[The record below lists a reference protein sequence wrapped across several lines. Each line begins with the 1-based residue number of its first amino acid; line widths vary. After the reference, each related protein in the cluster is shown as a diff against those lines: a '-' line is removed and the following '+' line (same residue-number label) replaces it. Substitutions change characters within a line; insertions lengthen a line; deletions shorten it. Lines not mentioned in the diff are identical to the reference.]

1 MHASASPHMPPD
13 RAHDTAVITDRDE
26 LALLRSRARIGNLA
40 VLTALTLVSLSEL
53 RMGFAGREL
62 FWALRGLNL
71 LLVAASAISHRI
83 GRTRDR
89 TRVEWIIVAEVGMTF
104 LLGGAGAILR
114 GDAITGPSLFLVLCF
129 GAAATLPWPPLPQ
142 AVLSAMG
149 LVGWAV
155 VTRAVQGSWAIVLSP
170 VGMAV
175 TIAFATTV
183 YMPFLLTRHR
193 RELQQKAAELEQA
206 RDEALASSRAKSE
219 FLANMSHEIRTPM
232 NGVLGMTSLL
242 LDSPLDTEQ
251 REYAVAIRNSGE
263 ALLTIINDVL
273 DHSKIEAGKV
283 AIECVDFELR
293 TVMEEVAELLGPR
306 AYEKGLEL
314 ICSVPP
320 SLPEHLRGDPHRLR
334 QVLTNLLGN
343 AVKFTEEGQVV
354 LAAESVA
361 ESTLRATIRI
371 AVTDTGIGIPK
382 DRQAAVFDSFTQAD
396 GSTTRRY
403 GGTGLG
409 LTISRRLVELMGGTL
424 VLESEPGCGSTF
436 RFDLTFDKQEATA
449 TTVSETLPPA
459 LHGVRALVVDDNAT
473 NRRVLRHQL
482 DAWGF
487 HFTEASD
494 GFEAVALLRRAAPAD
509 PFGLVLLDMQMPDQD
524 GVTTARIIKSDPAIA
539 ATPLVLLSS
548 MSFPGGT
555 DAMQDAGFAAAIMKP
570 CRKTQLFRALLQV
583 LNATPVTAAAR
594 PTTSMEMPTDLG
606 LDVLLAEDN
615 PVNQLVAVRL
625 LERMGCT
632 VTVAND
638 GRAAV
643 DAVATHAFDVVL
655 MDLQMPEMDGA
666 AATTEIRR
674 REAGSERHLPIV
686 AMTAHAMQGDAERCL
701 AMGMDGYVAKPVRT
715 TDLAAALRRHV
726 PAPRIASRVA

>member
-1 MHASASPHMPPD
+1 MRPD
-13 RAHDTAVITDRDE
+13 HAHDTAAITDRDDFV
-26 LALLRSRARIGNLA
+26 LLKARARVGNLA
-40 VLTALTLVSLSEL
+40 ILTALVLVSLSVL
-53 RMGFAGREL
+53 RMGFAGHEL
-62 FWALRGLNL
+62 FWCLRGLH
-71 LLVAASAISHRI
+71 LVAVVLCILTPRLGLA
-83 GRTRDR
+83 RTRY
-89 TRVEWIIVAEVGMTF
+89 EWLIVVQIGMTF
-104 LLGGAGAILR
+104 LLGGATAILR
-114 GDAITGPSLFLVLCF
+114 GDVITGPSLFLVLCF
-129 GAAATLPWPPLPQ
+129 GAATTLPWPPLPQ
-142 AVLSAMG
+142 TVLSVMG

-155 VTRAVQGSWAIVLSP
+155 VTRAVQGSWAVVLSP

-183 YMPFLLTRHR
+183 YIPFLLTRHR
-193 RELQQKAAELEQA
+193 RELQLKAAELEQA

-242 LDSPLDTEQ
+242 LDSPLSTEQ
-251 REYAVAIRNSGE
+251 REYAGAIRNSGE

-314 ICSVPP
+314 VCSVPP
-320 SLPEHLRGDPHRLR
+320 SLPEQLRGDPHRLR

-343 AVKFTEEGQVV
+343 AVKFTEDGQVV
-354 LAAESVA
+354 VAAEGIA
-361 ESTLRATIRI
+361 ESTTRASIRI

-424 VLESEPGCGSTF
+424 VLESEPGRGSTF
-436 RFDLTFDKQEATA
+436 RFDLTFDKQTATA
-449 TTVSETLPPA
+449 TVVPETLPPA

-494 GFEAVALLRRAAPAD
+494 GFEAVALLRRAATDD

-555 DAMQDAGFAAAIMKP
+555 DAMHEAGFAAAIMKP
-570 CRKTQLFRALLQV
+570 CRKAQLFRALLHV
-583 LNATPVTAAAR
+583 LNATPATVAR
-594 PTTSMEMPTDLG
+594 PPSDTALPTELG

-625 LERMGCT
+625 LERMGCR
-632 VTVAND
+632 VTVAGD

-643 DAVATHAFDVVL
+643 DAIAARAFDVVL

-666 AATTEIRR
+666 AATAEIRR
-674 REAGSERHLPIV
+674 REAGTGRHLPIV

-715 TDLAAALRRHV
+715 PELAAALRPYAR
-726 PAPRIASRVA
+726 APRVAARVA